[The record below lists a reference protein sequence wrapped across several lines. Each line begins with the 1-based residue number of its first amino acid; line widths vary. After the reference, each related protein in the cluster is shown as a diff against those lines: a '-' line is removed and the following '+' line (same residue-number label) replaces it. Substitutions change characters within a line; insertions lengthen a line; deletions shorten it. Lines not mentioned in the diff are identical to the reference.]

1 MNIKVI
7 TRHAPSNY
15 GSLLQAMATI
25 KVIEG
30 LGHQCEIIDY
40 RKKNEMGIKGILTSL
55 ENKPS
60 WKNNWIKKYLYIAL
74 RYPEEKIASIRF
86 EKMRSKYLKMTPRC
100 YSLND
105 LKKLKAD
112 IFLTGSDQVWAPLLD
127 NHIDKAYFLT
137 FASSKSRKIS
147 YAASFGRTDFTEAI
161 IDEYKEMLAQY
172 DAITV
177 REDSAVKLLH
187 HWNIACKGQMLDPTL
202 LLDSQQWN
210 KYIEKDIKGEY
221 VLIYEIHNNPNLDDY
236 AKHFAKHV
244 GLPLIRV
251 TPSLHQISRGGKM
264 IFCPKLGTFLS
275 YIKNARYIITDSF
288 HGTAFAINFNK
299 DFIEILPNNQTGSR
313 NQSILQL
320 TGLQNRIITDYKDFS
335 LANKKID
342 YISVNEIIKY
352 ERDKS
357 INLLYSLIND
367 NSHTQRLI

>member
-60 WKNNWIKKYLYIAL
+60 WKNSWIKKCLYIAL
-74 RYPEEKIASIRF
+74 RYPEEKMASLRF

-100 YSLND
+100 YNLND

-127 NHIDKAYFLT
+127 NHIDKAYFLS
-137 FASSKSRKIS
+137 FASSSSRKIS
-147 YAASFGRTDFTEAI
+147 YAASFGRTDFTEVI
-161 IDEYKEMLAQY
+161 INEYKEMLTQY

-187 HWNIACKGQMLDPTL
+187 NWNIACKGQVLDPTL
-202 LLDSQQWN
+202 LLDSQQWS
-210 KYIEKDIKGEY
+210 KYIEKDIEGEY

-236 AKHFAKHV
+236 AKRFAKHV

-313 NQSILQL
+313 NQSILRL
-320 TGLQNRIITDYKDFS
+320 TGLENRIIINYTDFS
-335 LANKKID
+335 LIKEHINYEKVNDIINVEREKSLKILSQM
-342 YISVNEIIKY
+342 ILNCK
-352 ERDKS
+352 
-357 INLLYSLIND
+357 
-367 NSHTQRLI
+367 